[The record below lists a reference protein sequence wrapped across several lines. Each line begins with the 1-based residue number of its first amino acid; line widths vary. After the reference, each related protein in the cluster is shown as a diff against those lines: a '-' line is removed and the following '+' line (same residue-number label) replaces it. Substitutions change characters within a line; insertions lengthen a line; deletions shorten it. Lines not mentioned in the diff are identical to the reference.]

1 MVFVHM
7 RGGYRRG
14 HKWRCPSSW
23 QQNRLIHYVRL
34 GGYPEAQ
41 LNWKV
46 PIKGMRKKRWA
57 DVAIVRLKVDIEYQ
71 GQKTH
76 SSPIAIVKD
85 KIRTEELESM
95 GWVVIFVDKYNWSW
109 FFGHMKEIIEKAA
122 KERKSLYPS
131 SPK

>member
-1 MVFVHM
+1 MPW
-7 RGGYRRG
+7 RG
-14 HKWRCPSSW
+14 HRRWRPPTSF

-76 SSPIAIVKD
+76 NNPIAAARD
-85 KIRTEELESM
+85 EIRIKELESM
-95 GWVVIFVDKYNWSW
+95 GWVVILVDKHNWNY
-109 FFGHMKEIIEKAA
+109 FLGNLKQIVEKAA

-131 SPK
+131 STK